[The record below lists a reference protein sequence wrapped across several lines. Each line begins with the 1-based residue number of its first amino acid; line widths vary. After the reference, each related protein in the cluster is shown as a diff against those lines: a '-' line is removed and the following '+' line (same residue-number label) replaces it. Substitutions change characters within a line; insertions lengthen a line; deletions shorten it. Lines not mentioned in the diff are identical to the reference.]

1 MFTFFLLLGRYIEM
15 SMRHGF
21 GLHHDAIAR
30 LLPESVTRIS
40 GLRAEQVIPDELCAG
55 DRVRILPG
63 ERVPADG
70 EILSGQTEIDESML
84 TGESMPRARAPGDA
98 VIAGTLNLSGAV
110 EVKVTRVGQD
120 STLAAVS
127 RLLERARAS
136 RPRIADVADRVAA
149 WFVGGVLLLAS
160 LVAIYWLHADA
171 ARAFPTVLAVLVVT
185 CPCALSLATPAAL
198 AAATTRLASLG
209 LLVTRGRALEALA
222 RADRIVFDKTGTL
235 TRGQPRVG
243 LVRLL
248 SGRANRE
255 QCMAVAAALE
265 RHSEHPIS
273 RAFDDAGAAAVTDV
287 RSSPGRG
294 IEGRVGEVT
303 YRIGRGDYVGEICAS
318 RCVVPSAEDARS
330 SVFLGDTEGPL
341 AEFVLEDGLRGDA
354 VAAVEGLRALGLQP
368 SIASGDRTRVVA
380 EVARQLGVAPA
391 CGDLSSGDKVAFVRS
406 LQSQGYVVA
415 MVGDGVNDAPVLAGA
430 DVSVAIGGGTD
441 LAKVSADVV
450 LLGEALAPLCVGV
463 ETARRCMHVIRQN
476 IAWAILYNATAVPLA
491 ASGWLQPWM
500 AAIGMSASSLLVVLN
515 AARLLAGRPRP
526 GLTAADVRVKHAPR
540 AAPA

>member
-1 MFTFFLLLGRYIEM
+1 M

-110 EVKVTRVGQD
+110 EVRVTRVGQD

-149 WFVGGVLLLAS
+149 WFVGGVLLLAL

-235 TRGQPRVG
+235 TRGQPRVEE
-243 LVRLL
+243 VRLL
-248 SGRANRE
+248 SGRASRE
-255 QCMAVAAALE
+255 QCTGGRRGARGAL
-265 RHSEHPIS
+265 RTSH
-273 RAFDDAGAAAVTDV
+273 RA
-287 RSSPGRG
+287 
-294 IEGRVGEVT
+294 RV
-303 YRIGRGDYVGEICAS
+303 
-318 RCVVPSAEDARS
+318 
-330 SVFLGDTEGPL
+330 
-341 AEFVLEDGLRGDA
+341 
-354 VAAVEGLRALGLQP
+354 
-368 SIASGDRTRVVA
+368 
-380 EVARQLGVAPA
+380 
-391 CGDLSSGDKVAFVRS
+391 
-406 LQSQGYVVA
+406 
-415 MVGDGVNDAPVLAGA
+415 
-430 DVSVAIGGGTD
+430 
-441 LAKVSADVV
+441 
-450 LLGEALAPLCVGV
+450 
-463 ETARRCMHVIRQN
+463 
-476 IAWAILYNATAVPLA
+476 
-491 ASGWLQPWM
+491 
-500 AAIGMSASSLLVVLN
+500 
-515 AARLLAGRPRP
+515 
-526 GLTAADVRVKHAPR
+526 
-540 AAPA
+540 